1 MSQQIQA
8 SIPSPVSPAVAP
20 QVTSDQGS
28 TAYPQWVAQT
38 STPAVASVPTAQ
50 PPSQATPASVP
61 STSNQYSQLTSQ
73 SSPSNPWEA
82 AMGSLER
89 VLSQVNSQSLS
100 QAPQSPSM
108 AQMQPAIQPNSQPS
122 QVQPWAYQAQQAAP
136 TSYTS
141 ASPTQASYPVSTE
154 QSSGLEGI
162 SEATQQVVS
171 HFGIEA
177 PGILNQYACA
187 LEDMLIEQATQ
198 LDDVSG
204 RHNAMQTILTNPDVL
219 ADYTDRFFTEVVPV
233 DIDSDVPAM
242 NPQAPQA
249 YQPNYDMPAPPAS
262 AGGRATGGAPQQAWE
277 QFSDVMNRS
286 PENAWRVLQ
295 QMGPEAMR
303 SKLLFMDPA

>member
-8 SIPSPVSPAVAP
+8 STPSPVSPAAAP
-20 QVTSDQGS
+20 AVSTDQGS

-50 PPSQATPASVP
+50 PPSQVQQATAP
-61 STSNQYSQLTSQ
+61 SISNQYNQLTSQ

-89 VLSQVNSQSLS
+89 VLSQVNSQSLN
-100 QAPQSPSM
+100 QGQQSPYQATPQLATQLS
-108 AQMQPAIQPNSQPS
+108 SQNL
-122 QVQPWAYQAQQAAP
+122 QAQPWAYQEQQVAP
-136 TSYTS
+136 TSFTS
-141 ASPTQASYPVSTE
+141 ASPTQTSSRISTAPQTSVSPVTAE
-154 QSSGLEGI
+154 
-162 SEATQQVVS
+162 VVN

-177 PGILNQYACA
+177 PGILNQYACS
-187 LEDMLIEQATQ
+187 LEDLLIDQAQ
-198 LDDVSG
+198 KMDVLSA
-204 RHNAMQTILTNPDVL
+204 RHDAMQTILTDPDHL
-219 ADYTDRFFTEVVPV
+219 ANYTDRYFTEVVPV
-233 DIDSDVPAM
+233 DIDGDTASYQQ
-242 NPQAPQA
+242 QAQA
-249 YQPNYDMPAPPAS
+249 YQPRYDMPAPPAN
-262 AGGRATGGAPQQAWE
+262 AGGTANGPVPQQQWE